1 MYKGKENLVY
11 PHLADL
17 VTIAEWKYPFPSRTR
32 KSSTLA
38 PMILLYCGKVGSRQ
52 VFFLF
57 SGTLCG
63 RLRRH
68 CARGMQKALPLAY
81 SSHPPRLPYRKIDS
95 RLFCRCARAVPV
107 VLSLACDFTY
117 VG

>member
-38 PMILLYCGKVGSRQ
+38 PMILLNCGKVGSRQ
-52 VFFLF
+52 VFFYFPARYAVACVVIALAVCKKHYR
-57 SGTLCG
+57 SLIPRI
-63 RLRRH
+63 RLAFRTAKLIPV
-68 CARGMQKALPLAY
+68 CFVVALGLY
-81 SSHPPRLPYRKIDS
+81 L
-95 RLFCRCARAVPV
+95 
-107 VLSLACDFTY
+107 
-117 VG
+117 